1 MTQAAQATDAKH
13 VQIRLRSGTTI
24 KARLGSGHRADL
36 ASLHRELESSEF
48 VQIGDD
54 TVVRSSDVEYLQL
67 SDSEPGLI
75 ESVMSR
81 VGGGGSTSDG
91 KDRQPSGREHTT
103 QPRRFSGPRRLI
115 ETRPFLLTS
124 EFILAFAAWLAL
136 MLTTLATDSLDAPML
151 WLLTVA
157 IAAGYMLSRGF
168 AKAHAPSSAWDPRED
183 WRADR

>member
-1 MTQAAQATDAKH
+1 MTQAAQATEAKL
-13 VQIRLRSGTTI
+13 VEIRLRSGTTI
-24 KARLGSGHRADL
+24 KARTGSGHEADL
-36 ASLHRELESSEF
+36 AGLHRELESSEF

-81 VGGGGSTSDG
+81 VGGGSDG
-91 KDRQPSGREHTT
+91 KDGHSSGRERQPAH
-103 QPRRFSGPRRLI
+103 QPRRFTGPRRLI
-115 ETRPFLLTS
+115 ETRPFFLTS
-124 EFILAFAAWLAL
+124 EFMLAFAAWLAL
-136 MLTTLATDSLDAPML
+136 MLTTLATDSLDAPMM

-183 WRADR
+183 WHADR

>member
-1 MTQAAQATDAKH
+1 MTQAAQATGAKH

-24 KARLGSGHRADL
+24 KARLGSGHGPDL
-36 ASLHRELESSEF
+36 AGLHRELESSEF

-67 SDSEPGLI
+67 TDSEPGLI

-81 VGGGGSTSDG
+81 VGGGDG
-91 KDRQPSGREHTT
+91 HKEPRSPQRERGHE
-103 QPRRFSGPRRLI
+103 QQARRFSGPRRLI
-115 ETRPFLLTS
+115 ETRPFFLTS

-168 AKAHAPSSAWDPRED
+168 AKAHAASSAWDPRED
-183 WRADR
+183 WHADR

>member
-1 MTQAAQATDAKH
+1 MTQTAQAAEAKL

-24 KARLGSGHRADL
+24 KARVGSGHGPDL

-75 ESVMSR
+75 ESVKSR
-81 VGGGGSTSDG
+81 VSGGGSGGDG
-91 KDRQPSGREHTT
+91 RDGHSSRREHTT

-115 ETRPFLLTS
+115 ETRPFFLTS

-136 MLTTLATDSLDAPML
+136 MLTTLATDSLDADVFT
-151 WLLTVA
+151 LLTVA

-183 WRADR
+183 WHSEH